1 MRSSGSPHPARTE
14 SQQERDAPIVPC
26 ADSLLTAA
34 RRILEMIAAGA
45 SLTDILTN
53 LCTAIDDHNSD
64 MMSIVMVMDAD
75 GQRLWPAA
83 APRMPSDF
91 VKAISPLMIGENMA
105 SCGTAAFRRER
116 VILSDVATDPLMSG

>member
-1 MRSSGSPHPARTE
+1 MEKEDNKVGAEEARDAGGAE
-14 SQQERDAPIVPC
+14 SQQACDARIYPL

-34 RRILEMIAAGA
+34 KRILEMIPAGA

-64 MMSIVMVMDAD
+64 MMSIVMLMDAD

-91 VKAISPLMIGENMA
+91 VKAISPLMVGQNMA
-105 SCGTAAFRRER
+105 SCGTPALRMER
-116 VILSDVATDPLMSG
+116 MILSELA